1 MANEVKS
8 VNGNTIDKILNK
20 PAVLSQSYK
29 VHLDY
34 EDRYSIGYKIGF
46 ERNNVTHNSPV
57 ISFDELIAL
66 RDLINEELAKFE
78 IDEQ

>member
-20 PAVLSQSYK
+20 PVMLSQSYE

-34 EDRYSIGYKIGF
+34 EDRYGIGYQIGF
-46 ERNNVTHNSPV
+46 KRNNFTYNSPL
-57 ISFDELIAL
+57 ISFDELIVL